1 LAVLGVTILVLGV
14 WFSSGGILN
23 SPPAAEATQTTVTL
37 FYGNQADGSI
47 GPIAGNNGA
56 DENLL
61 SLAIPP
67 FCAPPCY
74 ITSIVP
80 DLVYWKDPNPALTD
94 NMTAN
99 YNGADPQGIWLHHD
113 AVANGCLQTVFLSG
127 NERTVYQS
135 PAGYGSFIGV
145 PGPPD
150 DPNNCNLQW
159 FVGWHIHNSGNAPHK
174 VRLKFTVTYETGV
187 TLNKLKGIGLNVS
200 NVVDAEY
207 GIPTGYSDTHT
218 CPSNCG
224 TGINTDHVVTA
235 AEQGRVIAGGGHV
248 HDWGIA
254 VSVQN
259 LTRNEWVCTS
269 IAGYGTGSGYLQ
281 TNPNPP
287 DLGHPASANAQT
299 LTPGYHQPPPSP
311 PPPGPADHIQNM
323 SLCNLSARGSIVCT
337 GDVLRVHAS
346 YNNQSGAPIVDAMG
360 IVSLALPVNPPD
372 ADGDGVWDGC
382 DTSDTDLDGYQ
393 DRTEAAVGTQ
403 PFDNCADNSSD
414 PAWPSDIN
422 NDRFTDI
429 TDIAALTG
437 NFGMPVPPAGPPTA
451 PDRDNVAPAQVDG
464 FVDITDISSLT
475 GRFGLGCGP

>member
-1 LAVLGVTILVLGV
+1 MGLGAAVVALLFVGV
-14 WFSSGGILN
+14 GGRTAVD

-37 FYGNQADGSI
+37 FYGNNADGSI
-47 GPIAGNNGA
+47 GPIAGNGGA
-56 DENLL
+56 SENLL

-80 DLVYWKDPNPALTD
+80 DLIYWKDPNPALTD
-94 NMTAN
+94 GMTAN
-99 YNGADPQGIWLHHD
+99 YNGADPQGVWLHHD

-135 PAGYGSFIGV
+135 PAGYGSLIGV
-145 PGPPD
+145 PGSPD
-150 DPNNCNLQW
+150 DPNSCNFQW
-159 FVGWHIHNSGNAPHK
+159 FVGWHIHNSGNAPHN

-187 TLNKLKGIGLNVS
+187 TLNKLKGISLNVATA
-200 NVVDAEY
+200 VDAEY
-207 GIPTGYSDTHT
+207 TIPTNYSDTHT
-218 CPSNCG
+218 CPSSCG

-259 LTRNEWVCTS
+259 VTRNEWVCTS
-269 IAGYGTGSGYLQ
+269 IGGYGTTSRYLQ
-281 TNPNPP
+281 PNPNPP
-287 DLGHPASANAQT
+287 DPGHPASANAQT
-299 LTPGYHQPPPSP
+299 LSSGYMQPGFSP
-311 PPPGPADHIQNM
+311 PAYHIQNM

-346 YNNQSGAPIVDAMG
+346 YNNQSGFPIVDAMG
-360 IVSLALPVNPPD
+360 IVSLALPATSPD
-372 ADGDGVWDGC
+372 ADSDGIWDGC

-393 DRTEAAVGTQ
+393 DRTEAVIGTRA
-403 PFDNCADNSSD
+403 NGKCAINSTD

-437 NFGMPVPPAGPPTA
+437 VFGMPVPPAGPPSA
-451 PDRDNVAPAQVDG
+451 PDRYNVAPVQVDG
-464 FVDITDISSLT
+464 FVDITDIASLT
-475 GRFGLGCGP
+475 ARFGQGCTP